1 MKLDVQKRLAA
12 EVLGVGVRRVWFHP
26 DYLDE
31 ISLAIR
37 KEDIRKLISDGII
50 GKKYEKGISRG
61 RTRFIQKQKKKGQRR
76 GPGSRKGSRNTIIS
90 SKRRWINKI
99 RPLRRHLK
107 ELKES
112 GKIDVSVYRD
122 LYLKAK
128 GNMFRSVSHLDTY
141 IRDKKLYRK

>member
-12 EVLGVGVRRVWFHP
+12 EVLGIGVRRVWLHP

-50 GKKYEKGISRG
+50 GKRYVKGISRG
-61 RTRFIQKQKKKGQRR
+61 RARYIRKQKKKGQRR
-76 GPGSRKGSRNTIIS
+76 GPGSRKGGPNTRLS

-112 GKIDVSVYRD
+112 GKIDISVYRE